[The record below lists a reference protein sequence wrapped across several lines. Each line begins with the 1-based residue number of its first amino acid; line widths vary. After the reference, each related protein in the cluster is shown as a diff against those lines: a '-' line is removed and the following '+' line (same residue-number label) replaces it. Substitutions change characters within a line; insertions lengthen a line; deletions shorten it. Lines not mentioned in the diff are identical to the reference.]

1 MKRLLILIVVLSL
14 LVVAGTLVS
23 AEGQTRHRDIHEQI
37 PSLEFGGLTGNY

>member
-23 AEGQTRHRDIHEQI
+23 AEGQTLHRHIHEQT
-37 PSLEFGGLTGNY
+37 PSLEIGGLTGNY

>member
-1 MKRLLILIVVLSL
+1 MKRLLILIVILSL

-23 AEGQTRHRDIHEQI
+23 AEGRTRRRAIHEQI